1 MDPDV
6 VLRTLLVPSIPLPP
20 PQDMVDE
27 KLHNLAEVAPQ
38 ALAGALD
45 SLDALEGRVARL
57 VAESLDALG
66 KRQAAIREREAVLV
80 EKIKQERERTRKYYC
95 EDVPKSL
102 EERKRLLME
111 QLRLLNERYSAI
123 APPRPVEGGIP
134 ELKVSAST
142 PTLVSAATPPVSTPP
157 LSTPPTLVPAAT
169 PTLVPAATPMMVP
182 ATPPDAKVVWMPTL
196 AELASERCAPT
207 QPPTVQQPPAPVPVD
222 AQTGKPA
229 KARCVVSAA
238 TVEVP
243 FHTIYAET
251 ADMRKNVVHLAA
263 TLARSK
269 VEYCWI
275 EVISADLAVVR
286 LRNPAWAKMLVT
298 HGKID
303 VSCGADLVVKVYSYG
318 EDLPE
323 RRDQIEHF

>member
-57 VAESLDALG
+57 VAESLDALN

-142 PTLVSAATPPVSTPP
+142 PTLV
-157 LSTPPTLVPAAT
+157 
-169 PTLVPAATPMMVP
+169 PAATPMMVP
-182 ATPPDAKVVWMPTL
+182 AATPMMVSAATPMTVSAATPDAKVVWMPTL

-207 QPPTVQQPPAPVPVD
+207 QPLTVQQPHAPVPVD

-263 TLARSK
+263 HLARSK

-286 LRNPAWAKMLVT
+286 LRNPAWAKELVA